1 MADPI
6 EQFKRLPWRSLAQ
19 ASIVVVLFV
28 TVLEFGIDFG
38 LQFPPVNAALQLLF
52 NPPLGLLTEC
62 AIAFG
67 IGVLS
72 VVALERIDRPSI
84 RAGSLWGLVF
94 CIVIAFLIKGWSP
107 IGNALFG
114 LEQLQIGGLLVGIF
128 WYARPY
134 WRSFK
139 QW

>member
-1 MADPI
+1 MGDPI

-19 ASIVVVLFV
+19 AAIVVVLFV
-28 TVLEFGIDFG
+28 TLLEFGIVFG
-38 LQFPPVNAALQLLF
+38 VQFPQVSAALELLF

-67 IGVLS
+67 LGVLS
-72 VVALERIDRPSI
+72 VIALERIDRASI
-84 RAGSLWGLVF
+84 RAGSLWGLVL
-94 CIVIAFLIKGWSP
+94 CVIVAFLIKGWLP
-107 IGNALFG
+107 IGNALFRV
-114 LEQLQIGGLLVGIF
+114 EQLELGMLIVGVF
-128 WYARPY
+128 WQGRPY

>member
-1 MADPI
+1 MGPM

-28 TVLEFGIDFG
+28 TLLEFGIAFG
-38 LQFPPVNAALQLLF
+38 LQFPQVSAALRLLF
-52 NPPLGLLTEC
+52 EPPLGLLTEC

-67 IGVLS
+67 LGVLS
-72 VVALERIDRPSI
+72 VVALERIDRASI
-84 RAGSLWGLVF
+84 RAGSLWGLVL
-94 CIVIAFLIKGWSP
+94 CIVVAFLIKGWLP
-107 IGNALFG
+107 IGNALFRV
-114 LEQLQIGGLLVGIF
+114 EQLQIGGLLVGIF

>member
-19 ASIVVVLFV
+19 TAIAIVLIV
-28 TVLEFGIDFG
+28 TLLEFVIVFG
-38 LQFPPVNAALQLLF
+38 LQLSQVNAALQLLF
-52 NPPLGLLTEC
+52 TPPLGLLTQS

-67 IGVLS
+67 LGVLS
-72 VVALERIDRPSI
+72 VLVLERIDHSSI
-84 RAGSLWGLVF
+84 GAGSLWALVL
-94 CIVIAFLIKGWSP
+94 CVIVAFLLKGLLP

-114 LEQLQIGGLLVGIF
+114 FSQFQIGGLIVGIF
-128 WYARPY
+128 WQGRRY